1 MRTSDGKYPLWFSPF
16 TGTYRTTGTGMMRF
30 THHRGS
36 EVIFDAG
43 RWKMCD
49 PALERPAKNSTSAIL
64 DAPPAEIAGGSHCT
78 HTERN
83 ESREEFVY
91 A

>member
-1 MRTSDGKYPLWFSPF
+1 MFSDGKYPLWFSPF

-64 DAPPAEIAGGSHCT
+64 DAPPAEIEIRSLIAV
-78 HTERN
+78 E
-83 ESREEFVY
+83 V
-91 A
+91 